1 MNIKYVTNDE
11 WSADMKLQGRL
22 ELVSTHYY
30 RSIDR
35 LLHNHHLPR
44 ILCQT
49 QSTGNPEK
57 IRIGEFW
64 NLLK

>member
-1 MNIKYVTNDE
+1 
-11 WSADMKLQGRL
+11 MKLQGRL

-35 LLHNHHLPR
+35 LLYNHHLPR

-49 QSTGNPEK
+49 HSTGNPEK